1 MIKNVYLKTLS
12 NIMELYSMFS
22 SKHYQTLLTLSGTN
36 NNVFPQTFINILPSN
51 IMFDVLST
59 SPFRGLDK
67 HPQVRKNLNRCDK
80 CWGFMENQDEAL
92 VCVSCGK
99 HKYFD
104 SLPRANQEL
113 SDAFRPSIKRIKYR
127 GETPRL
133 QNKMLD
139 VQIVDSNYDTG
150 HIQVRNRTLSFRY
163 KFFCRYQRCGG
174 DMKQGARN
182 TYRKKEE
189 WKVIPFRCTKN
200 IRHEN
205 KLYENEL
212 GEVVNWE

>member
-1 MIKNVYLKTLS
+1 MTS
-12 NIMELYSMFS
+12 CPMERR
-22 SKHYQTLLTLSGTN
+22 GT
-36 NNVFPQTFINILPSN
+36 INSILGT
-51 IMFDVLST
+51 DH
-59 SPFRGLDK
+59 PFWQGTDGHDTAIDRG
-67 HPQVRKNLNRCDK
+67 RKMRCDK
-80 CWGFMENQDEAL
+80 CFGFMENQDEAL

-139 VQIVDSNYDTG
+139 VQIVDSKYDTG

-174 DMKQGARN
+174 DIKQGARN
-182 TYRKKEE
+182 TYKKKEG

>member
-1 MIKNVYLKTLS
+1 MTWCPMERRGTIKSIL
-12 NIMELYSMFS
+12 
-22 SKHYQTLLTLSGTN
+22 GTN
-36 NNVFPQTFINILPSN
+36 HSFLQGT
-51 IMFDVLST
+51 D
-59 SPFRGLDK
+59 GHDK
-67 HPQVRKNLNRCDK
+67 ATDRERTKCDK
-80 CWGFMENQDEAL
+80 CTGFMENQDEAL
-92 VCVSCGK
+92 VCVSCGR
-99 HKYFD
+99 HEYFD
-104 SLPRANQEL
+104 NLPRAKREL
-113 SDAFRPSIKRIKYR
+113 AGAFRPSIKRIKYR
-127 GETPRL
+127 GETPRF

-139 VQIVDSNYDTG
+139 VQIVDSKYDTG

-189 WKVIPFRCTKN
+189 WKVISFRCTKN